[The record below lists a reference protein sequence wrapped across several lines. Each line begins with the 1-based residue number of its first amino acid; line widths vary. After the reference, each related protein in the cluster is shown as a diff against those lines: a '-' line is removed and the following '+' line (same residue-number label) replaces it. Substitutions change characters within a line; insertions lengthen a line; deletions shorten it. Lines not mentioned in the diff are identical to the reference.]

1 MARGGRRWLFRIV
14 GILVLL
20 AGGFASFLW
29 WAAGGRQQPGER
41 DDEIRDYGAAV
52 ATAIAP
58 TPTSTPAST
67 PTSASA
73 SAPTSVPA
81 RPLRVLTWNI
91 AYARGTNPD
100 NDANEVPSKAEAER
114 RLKAMGEPL
123 RQQHVDVVLLQ
134 EVDFASRRSRYLDQ
148 LASLARN
155 AGLRYSA
162 RALSWKARWVPHPLW
177 PPHKQ
182 YGRMLGGGGV
192 LSRYPIERNRVLLH
206 PKPPENGAIYNA
218 FYLYRYSQFVTLRL
232 PDGQRLLVVNN
243 HLEAFKKANRVH
255 QAQLLSKRLAQL
267 PTPRPLMLL
276 GGDLNTTPQEAR
288 RKHGFSDS
296 PEDDYRDDATL
307 ATLGARRACAR
318 SCPRR
323 ATWPTRRR
331 TSPSRRSRRRVAST
345 TSFTMSGC
353 ASSATRS
360 CARGPFPTTVRSWP
374 SSSCRRRRRR

>member
-14 GILVLL
+14 GILVFL

-52 ATAIAP
+52 ASTPAATSAP
-58 TPTSTPAST
+58 APAPAST
-67 PTSASA
+67 PTSA
-73 SAPTSVPA
+73 PTL
-81 RPLRVLTWNI
+81 RQLRVLTWNI

-100 NDANEVPSKAEAER
+100 NDANEVPSKAEAEH
-114 RLKAMGEPL
+114 RLRAMGEL
-123 RQQHVDVVLLQ
+123 MRKQRVDVVLLQ

-148 LASLARN
+148 LALLARH

-192 LSRYPIERNRVLLH
+192 LSRFPIERNRVLLH
-206 PKPPENGAIYNA
+206 PKPPENGVIYNA

-243 HLEAFKKANRVH
+243 HLEAFKKQNRVH
-255 QAQLLSKRLAQL
+255 QAQLLSKRLTQL

-307 ATLGARRACAR
+307 ATLARTPGLREIVPTAR
-318 SCPRR
+318 YVADEAAHFTFPSLS
-323 ATWPTRRR
+323 PTRRLDYVFHDER
-331 TSPSRRSRRRVAST
+331 LHLSRYEILRPRAFSDHCPLLAIFELPVVKT
-345 TSFTMSGC
+345 
-353 ASSATRS
+353 
-360 CARGPFPTTVRSWP
+360 P
-374 SSSCRRRRRR
+374 